1 MAIKNLLVIEP
12 AEPVGQ
18 GIREMF
24 SCEDYHADWAG
35 SKEVAIDKLNE
46 NRYDAVLM
54 DFRLPHENN
63 PYTVFREVYRVIKG
77 SECPI
82 IIITEIADE
91 KLADSLLHEGASHYL
106 VRDENLS
113 SRMLKITI
121 AYAMRNQEMLSRLSE
136 MNRELRK
143 KEAAKDEKLRDVHT
157 RMNTLTSVDQL
168 AGKFES
174 YAEQQQQNWDKHQ
187 ELHTQQIAL
196 IQRNTQDIAV
206 LGSQQANIKEKTEDL
221 TTANIAMQAN
231 CAEVQRSIAEKLETK
246 KGAGYYALVAMIL
259 VGLLSF
265 GGTVLAAIIGLIQI
279 KVGG

>member
-18 GIREMF
+18 GVRDMF
-24 SCEDYHADWAG
+24 ACEDYHADWAG
-35 SKEVAIDKLNE
+35 SKEVALDKLAE
-46 NRYDAVLM
+46 NRYDAILL

-63 PYTVFREVYRVIKG
+63 PYTVFREIYRVVKG
-77 SECPI
+77 SGCPI

-113 SRMLKITI
+113 ARMLKITI
-121 AYAMRNQEMLSRLSE
+121 AYAMRNQEMLARLSD

-174 YAEQQQQNWDKHQ
+174 YTEQQQQNWNKHQ

-206 LGSQQANIKEKTEDL
+206 LGTQQVNLKEKTEALSAADL
-221 TTANIAMQAN
+221 AMQAN
-231 CAEVQRSIAEKLETK
+231 CTEVQKSIDKKLSAK
-246 KGAGYYALVAMIL
+246 KGAGYYTLIVMII

-265 GGTVLAAIIGLIQI
+265 GSAILAAVIGLVQIQI
-279 KVGG
+279 GG